1 MDFELKTVANKRI
14 LYVMAVDA
22 EYGIH
27 LRGHIAPLMTG
38 VGPVEAAVV
47 LTAALGRW
55 KQPVTSRTSSS
66 RSARQAR
73 RRLNRRKSIR
83 PPP

>member
-27 LRGHIAPLMTG
+27 LRGI
-38 VGPVEAAVV
+38 
-47 LTAALGRW
+47 
-55 KQPVTSRTSSS
+55 SR
-66 RSARQAR
+66 R
-73 RRLNRRKSIR
+73 
-83 PPP
+83 